1 MGDNGMR
8 KRLPKITEEEMKELE
23 QMPLNPT
30 EESIPVDCEVMVKL
44 ADIVNKYG
52 LECPNSN
59 NCGNKGTLAEHGC
72 DGTEEDCA
80 RTCPVPV
87 QCEFCYCE
95 PKSKFNLE
103 NDLQE
108 LIKSKFS
115 E

>member
-1 MGDNGMR
+1 MQNADGWSVRNKVGE
-8 KRLPKITEEEMKELE
+8 PKETDKIEQTEKQVKVESELK
-23 QMPLNPT
+23 
-30 EESIPVDCEVMVKL
+30 VKL
-44 ADIVNKYG
+44 AGIVDRYG
-52 LECPNSN
+52 LECP
-59 NCGNKGTLAEHGC
+59 NCGNKGTLAGHGC
-72 DGTEEDCA
+72 DGTEEDCK

-95 PKSKFNLE
+95 DKSKFNLE